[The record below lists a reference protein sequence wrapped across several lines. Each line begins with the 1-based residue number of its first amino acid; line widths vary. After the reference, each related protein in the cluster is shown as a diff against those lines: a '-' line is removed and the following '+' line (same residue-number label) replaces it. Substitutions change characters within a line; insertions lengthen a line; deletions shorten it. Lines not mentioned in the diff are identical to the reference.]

1 MLERV
6 DRYSDYP
13 PGYDEFDDPIR
24 RGVLRSVGAF
34 LWRRPVRT
42 AAVVILT
49 VGPALI
55 IANAVFF
62 QTARHPSPLF
72 ATRPE
77 SAAIEAAGIPVPR
90 SRSDVDP
97 PRMVQVTAV
106 EQGARADVR
115 PSSATLVE
123 VQEGLA
129 AAGYYHGAIDG
140 LIGSRTKAAI
150 EAFQRDHQMAITGE
164 VSSELVTSLRTSTGG
179 DVSRDVTAAIDPAA
193 SARVKAVQ
201 TALNQIGYGP
211 VEVNGR
217 ADESTADAIRRFQLD
232 NGLTITGAADEPLV
246 TKMVAIG
253 AMQPI

>member
-6 DRYSDYP
+6 DRDSDYP
-13 PGYDEFDDPIR
+13 PGYDDFDEPR
-24 RGVLRSVGAF
+24 RGGFLRSVAPL
-34 LWRRPVRT
+34 LWRRPIRT
-42 AAVVILT
+42 AAAIVLT

-55 IANAVFF
+55 VANAVFF

-90 SRSDVDP
+90 SRAEIDP

-106 EQGARADVR
+106 EQHARADVQ

-140 LIGSRTKAAI
+140 LVGSRTRAAI
-150 EAFQRDHQMAITGE
+150 EAFQRDHRMTVTGE
-164 VSSELVTSLRTSTGG
+164 VSSELVTRLRAATGG

-217 ADESTADAIRRFQLD
+217 PDDRTADAIRRFQLD
-232 NGLTITGAADEPLV
+232 NGLAITGAPDDTLV
-246 TKMVAIG
+246 GKMVAIG